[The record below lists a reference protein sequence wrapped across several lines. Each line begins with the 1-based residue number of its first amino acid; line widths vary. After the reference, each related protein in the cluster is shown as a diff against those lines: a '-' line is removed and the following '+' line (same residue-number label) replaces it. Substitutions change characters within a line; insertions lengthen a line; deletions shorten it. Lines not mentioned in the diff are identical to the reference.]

1 MGWASSVS
9 RRTPVTWGRLI
20 GLREDFLVASVRS
33 LTVGATFVAA
43 LALALTGCTNSGSA
57 TVPTTTASTAAPSSS
72 VPSAAPVQP
81 GQGVAAT
88 TDAPGSEAAPAPAP
102 QAQPAPS
109 QSPLANLPLNTTL
122 YPPADVPRTS
132 AGNAKEMAYLQSLQK
147 GGLTVTASGATEL
160 TLGHSICS
168 ELARGSKVEDMKKLL
183 VPVAA
188 VGATLSKSKLTGEQA
203 ADLYLASAQA
213 DLC

>member
-1 MGWASSVS
+1 M
-9 RRTPVTWGRLI
+9 
-20 GLREDFLVASVRS
+20 ASVRS

-57 TVPTTTASTAAPSSS
+57 TAPTTTASTAAPSSS

-81 GQGVAAT
+81 GHGVAAT
-88 TDAPGSEAAPAPAP
+88 TDAPGSEAAPAP

>member
-57 TVPTTTASTAAPSSS
+57 TAPTTTASTAVPSSS

-88 TDAPGSEAAPAPAP
+88 TDAPGSEAAPAP

>member
-1 MGWASSVS
+1 
-9 RRTPVTWGRLI
+9 
-20 GLREDFLVASVRS
+20 VASVRS

-57 TVPTTTASTAAPSSS
+57 TAPTTTASTAAPSSS

-88 TDAPGSEAAPAPAP
+88 TDAPGSEAAPAP

-122 YPPADVPRTS
+122 YPPAEVPRTS
-132 AGNAKEMAYLQSLQK
+132 AGTAKEMAYLQSLQK

-203 ADLYLASAQA
+203 ADLYLVSAQA

>member
-1 MGWASSVS
+1 M
-9 RRTPVTWGRLI
+9 
-20 GLREDFLVASVRS
+20 ASVRS

-57 TVPTTTASTAAPSSS
+57 TAPTTTASTAAPSSS

-88 TDAPGSEAAPAPAP
+88 TDAPGSEAAPAP

>member
-1 MGWASSVS
+1 
-9 RRTPVTWGRLI
+9 
-20 GLREDFLVASVRS
+20 VASVRS

-57 TVPTTTASTAAPSSS
+57 TAPTTTASTAAPSSS

-88 TDAPGSEAAPAPAP
+88 RDAPGSEAAPAP

>member
-43 LALALTGCTNSGSA
+43 IALALTGCTNSGSA
-57 TVPTTTASTAAPSSS
+57 TAPTTTASTAAPSSS

-88 TDAPGSEAAPAPAP
+88 TDAPGSEAAPAP
-102 QAQPAPS
+102 QSQPAPS
-109 QSPLANLPLNTTL
+109 QSPLVNLPLNTTL

>member
-57 TVPTTTASTAAPSSS
+57 TAPTTTASTAAPSSS

-88 TDAPGSEAAPAPAP
+88 TDAPGSEVAPAP

>member
-57 TVPTTTASTAAPSSS
+57 TAPTTTASTAAPSSS

-88 TDAPGSEAAPAPAP
+88 TDAPGSEAAPAP
-102 QAQPAPS
+102 QAQPAPP

-122 YPPADVPRTS
+122 YPPADVPRTA

>member
-57 TVPTTTASTAAPSSS
+57 TAPTTTASTAAPSSS

-88 TDAPGSEAAPAPAP
+88 TDAPGSEAAPAP